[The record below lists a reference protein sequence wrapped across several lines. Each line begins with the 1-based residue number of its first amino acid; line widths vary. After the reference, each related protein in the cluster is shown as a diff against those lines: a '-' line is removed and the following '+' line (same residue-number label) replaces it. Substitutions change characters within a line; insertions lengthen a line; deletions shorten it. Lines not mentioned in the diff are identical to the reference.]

1 MKVDQHIV
9 RALNQYLAANHTTQ
23 KELSKQLNISEST
36 MVQWQKVGRGINF
49 ANWEKL
55 YPLIKR
61 YLPKDRIYVSG
72 TGDEEYSSMADA
84 KKQGFYVPIAVPIMK
99 PLNLLRYNAIVAIEQ
114 FARSENLSRTEY
126 NPKIAGIGGIF
137 AYELDKPGLG
147 IPVGARIFASSEA
160 KPRNNSIVLCTTVSG
175 EIVLGVFHTTGD
187 TFELDMGDRKFSGN
201 LVEIWRKFSGIFPV
215 ISYEVICY

>member
-23 KELSKQLNISEST
+23 KVLSKQLNVSEST
-36 MVQWQKVGRGINF
+36 MVQWQKVGRGITFN
-49 ANWEKL
+49 NWSKL

-61 YLPKDRIYVSG
+61 YLPKDRIYISS
-72 TGDEEYSSMADA
+72 TGEEEYSSMADA
-84 KKQGFYVPIAVPIMK
+84 KKQGFYVPIAVPVMK
-99 PLNLLRYNAIVAIEQ
+99 PLNLLRYNAIVSLEQ
-114 FARSENLSRTEY
+114 FARSESLNRTEY

-137 AYELDKPGLG
+137 CYELDKAGLG
-147 IPVGARIFASSEA
+147 IPVGARLFVSSEA
-160 KPRNNSIVLCTTVSG
+160 KPRNGSIVLCTTFSG

-187 TFELDMGDRKFSGN
+187 TFELDAGERKFTGN
-201 LVEIWRKFSGIFPV
+201 LVETMRKFSGIFPV